1 MPVNSLNR
9 RTFLSRAALGGL
21 ALGTAS
27 PMRDKLASLALLAR
41 NPDRVAFAP
50 APQDSDVAVFAA
62 ARKQFLFPA
71 SVTYCNTGTLG
82 ASPRT
87 VVDAMNRGVE
97 KTYKLKT
104 KIPVYIGYFTAWV
117 DRDGTIHFYNDIYG
131 HDARL
136 SELLL
141 TD

>member
-1 MPVNSLNR
+1 LKD
-9 RTFLSRAALGGL
+9 
-21 ALGTAS
+21 
-27 PMRDKLASLALLAR
+27 DK
-41 NPDRVAFAP
+41 NW
-50 APQDSDVAVFAA
+50 
-62 ARKQFLFPA
+62 
-71 SVTYCNTGTLG
+71 
-82 ASPRT
+82 T
-87 VVDAMNRGVE
+87 VEKIDAAMNRGVE